1 MSRSRAPRTGRTT
14 AGTAAMMTALL
25 AACIAFQLNASMLS
39 PALVTMARELHTDE
53 AGTGLSQTAFF
64 TACAM
69 FSLFLPRFSDIA
81 GRRRVLLG
89 MLVVLTGGTVLAA
102 LATDIVV
109 LDIAR
114 VIQGVSG
121 PVVQISLLTLRSEV
135 TEPKRFG
142 TLMGVVTAV
151 NGGIAGVDALAGGWL
166 ASHFGFRSVFWVIAA
181 VAVLA
186 AVAVAAG
193 CPESRPS
200 AGTPMDWAGVAPL
213 VVSAAA
219 LLLAVDQAEKLG
231 AANWPLAAGLVAVGG
246 LAFAVFWK
254 IEAGS
259 RHPLVR
265 VTDLRQ
271 RATWAPLVT
280 TLLTLIGVFAV
291 VNGVLMSFVQNER
304 AGFGM
309 GAGLA
314 SVVFLTP
321 FALVGWLVGPFTG
334 RLAPVIGYGR
344 MLRCGLLGS
353 ALVLG
358 VMALVG
364 VRSLP
369 VMIGCTVLL
378 GVTYAGIANIVLNL
392 LGVVLAPKDHPGF
405 LPGLVS
411 AAFGLG
417 AGLSFAL
424 LTAVQVAGG
433 PPDGSSTGGYVAAIL
448 TGTGVTA
455 AAFAAS
461 FLIPRPRTAEV
472 AGEPAGGPVGA
483 SPAGGSP
490 V

>member
-1 MSRSRAPRTGRTT
+1 MT
-14 AGTAAMMTALL
+14 GTAAPGTAPTERNAVGVVAMMTALL
-25 AACIAFQLNASMLS
+25 AACVAFQLNASMLS

-89 MLVVLTGGTVLAA
+89 MLVVLTAGTVLAA
-102 LATDIVV
+102 LSTNIVV
-109 LDIAR
+109 LDVAR
-114 VIQGVSG
+114 VVQGVSG
-121 PVVQISLLTLRSEV
+121 PVVQISLLTLRSQV

-142 TLMGVVTAV
+142 TLMGLVTAV

-166 ASHFGFRSVFWVIAA
+166 ASHYGFRSVFWVIAA

-186 AVAVAAG
+186 AVAVAVG

-200 AGTPMDWAGVAPL
+200 AGTPMDWPGVVPL
-213 VVSAAA
+213 VVGAAA

-231 AANWPLAAGLVAVGG
+231 AANWPLAAALLLVGA
-246 LAFAVFWK
+246 LAFVVFWK
-254 IEAGS
+254 MEERSG
-259 RHPLVR
+259 HPLVR
-265 VTDLRQ
+265 ISDLRQ
-271 RATWAPLVT
+271 RASWAPLLT
-280 TLLTLIGVFAV
+280 TLLTLVGVFAV
-291 VNGVLMSFVQNER
+291 VNGVLMSFVQNAEV
-304 AGFGM
+304 GFGM
-309 GAGLA
+309 GPSLA
-314 SVVFLTP
+314 SLVFLTP

-334 RLAPVIGYGR
+334 RLAPVVGYGR
-344 MLRCGLLGS
+344 LLRCGLLGS
-353 ALVLG
+353 VLVLG

-378 GVTYAGIANIVLNL
+378 GATYAGIANIVLNL

-424 LTAVQVAGG
+424 LSAVQVTGSPQG
-433 PPDGSSTGGYVAAIL
+433 GSSASGYVAAML
-448 TGTGVTA
+448 TGTVVTA
-455 AAFAAS
+455 AAYGAS

-472 AGEPAGGPVGA
+472 AAGA
-483 SPAGGSP
+483 
-490 V
+490 

>member
-1 MSRSRAPRTGRTT
+1 MTGAAAPGAAPTERNAVGV
-14 AGTAAMMTALL
+14 AAMTAALL
-25 AACIAFQLNASMLS
+25 AACVAFQLNASMLS

-89 MLVVLTGGTVLAA
+89 MLVVLTAGTVLAA
-102 LATDIVV
+102 LSTNIVV
-109 LDIAR
+109 LDVAR
-114 VIQGVSG
+114 VVQGVSG
-121 PVVQISLLTLRSEV
+121 PVVQISLLTLRSQV

-166 ASHFGFRSVFWVIAA
+166 ASHYGFRSVFWVIAA

-186 AVAVAAG
+186 AVAVAVG

-200 AGTPMDWAGVAPL
+200 AGTPMDWPGVVPL
-213 VVSAAA
+213 VVGAAA
-219 LLLAVDQAEKLG
+219 LLLAVDQVEKLG
-231 AANWPLAAGLVAVGG
+231 AANWPLAIALLLVGAF
-246 LAFAVFWK
+246 AFAVFWR
-254 IEAGS
+254 IEKRS

-265 VTDLRQ
+265 ISDLRQ
-271 RATWAPLVT
+271 RASWAPLLT

-291 VNGVLMSFVQNER
+291 VNGVLMSFVQNAEV
-304 AGFGM
+304 GFGM
-309 GAGLA
+309 GASLA
-314 SVVFLTP
+314 SLVFLTP

-378 GVTYAGIANIVLNL
+378 GATYAGIANIVLNL

-424 LTAVQVAGG
+424 LSAVQVTGSPQG
-433 PPDGSSTGGYVAAIL
+433 GSSASGYVTAML
-448 TGTGVTA
+448 TGAVVTA
-455 AAFAAS
+455 AAYGAS

-472 AGEPAGGPVGA
+472 TAGA
-483 SPAGGSP
+483 
-490 V
+490 

>member
-1 MSRSRAPRTGRTT
+1 MTPDLTVRPAKTA
-14 AGTAAMMTALL
+14 AGTAALMTALL
-25 AACIAFQLNASMLS
+25 AACVAFQLNASMLS

-53 AGTGLSQTAFF
+53 AAAGLSQTVFF

-81 GRRRVLLG
+81 GRRRVLLW
-89 MLVVLTGGTVLAA
+89 MLVTMAAGSVLAA
-102 LATDIVV
+102 LAPDIAV

-121 PVVQISLLTLRSEV
+121 PVVQISLLTLRSEISD
-135 TEPKRFG
+135 PKRFG

-151 NGGIAGVDALAGGWL
+151 NGGIAGVDAIAGGWL
-166 ASHFGFRSVFWVIAA
+166 ADGFGFRSIFWVIA
-181 VAVLA
+181 VAAL
-186 AVAVAAG
+186 VAVAAVALG

-200 AGTPMDWAGVAPL
+200 AGTPMDWPGVLPL
-213 VVSAAA
+213 VVSVAA
-219 LLLAVDQAEKLG
+219 LLMAVDQAQKLG
-231 AANWPLAAGLVAVGG
+231 AANWPLAAGLLVVAVV
-246 LAFAVFWK
+246 AFAVFWRV
-254 IEAGS
+254 ERGS

-265 VTDLRQ
+265 ISDLRQ
-271 RATWAPLVT
+271 RSTWAPLLT
-280 TLLTLIGVFAV
+280 TLLTLTGVFAT
-291 VNGVLMSFVQNER
+291 VNGVLMSYVQNEQ

-309 GAGLA
+309 DAGVA
-314 SVVFLTP
+314 SLLFLTP

-334 RLAPVIGYGR
+334 RLAPVVGYRR
-344 MLRCGLLGS
+344 MLRWGLLGS
-353 ALVLG
+353 AVAMA

-369 VMIGCTVLL
+369 VMVGCTVLL

-405 LPGLVS
+405 LPGLIS

-424 LTAVQVAGG
+424 LSAVQVTGS
-433 PPDGSSTGGYVAAIL
+433 PQGSSSAGGYVSAMLLGA
-448 TGTGVTA
+448 VVVA

-461 FLIPRPRTAEV
+461 FLIPQPREAEV
-472 AGEPAGGPVGA
+472 AH
-483 SPAGGSP
+483 
-490 V
+490 